1 MIMDAQI
8 NLKETLAQRF
18 KELPSPVQQAITS
31 SDVEKRLRELA
42 TQHRL
47 HVDQWDGLENEV
59 MLALLGFEH
68 PQDLEKNLAAVL
80 GSDGESIK
88 NIAQDINRI
97 VFEPIREELER
108 QLEHPEAQEK
118 RLTGAEAAR
127 EQILGGNEANAAPM
141 PTTPPAPTPPAPKA
155 EATVVRAPASGAYKP
170 GEAST
175 ARKSV
180 TDDPYR
186 ELPQ

>member
-1 MIMDAQI
+1 MDVQI
-8 NLKETLAQRF
+8 DLKETLAQRF
-18 KELPSPVQQAITS
+18 KELPAPVQRAITS

-47 HVDQWDGLENEV
+47 HVDQWDALENEV

-68 PQDLEKNLAAVL
+68 PQDLEKNLAAAL
-80 GSDGESIK
+80 GAGVEGVQT
-88 NIAQDINRI
+88 IAKDINKI
-97 VFEPIREELER
+97 IFEPIREELER
-108 QLEHPEAQEK
+108 ELEHPQAQEK
-118 RLTGAEAAR
+118 QLTEAEAAR
-127 EQILGGNEANAAPM
+127 EQLLGGDEASAAPV
-141 PTTPPAPTPPAPKA
+141 PLTPSAPTPPAPKT
-155 EATVVRAPASGAYKP
+155 ETTVARAPASGAYKP

-175 ARKSV
+175 TRKSV